1 MTDKPV
7 GLTKDVGYEIGVRRT
22 LPIDLKAAWKLITS
36 EEAVSLWLGNPA
48 DIDFSKGAEYELS
61 DSSQGEVRVFEPNS
75 HLRITWQ
82 PQGWQHASL
91 IQVRV
96 MPAKTG
102 TTISFHQE
110 HLPGSA
116 EREQRRL
123 HFEAVLDKL
132 EAMID

>member
-1 MTDKPV
+1 MAPFSSP
-7 GLTKDVGYEIGVRRT
+7 LLNQGVSKRRYF
-22 LPIDLKAAWKLITS
+22 D
-36 EEAVSLWLGNPA
+36 
-48 DIDFSKGAEYELS
+48 ELS

-82 PQGWQHASL
+82 PQGWQRASL

-116 EREQRRL
+116 EREQRRT

-132 EAMID
+132 DAMID